1 MKQLENQKII
11 VSGSNGYLNNYLIK
25 VLLEEG
31 AYVYGI
37 DIKDDKKIKHTNF
50 KFFKCDIC
58 NEKDVQNLRNK
69 IKNLKVNTLI
79 NGAAIDSK
87 ISTEKKYKSFSN
99 YPVEQWRKTLDVNLI
114 GSMILTKYICKNFEN
129 NNFTGNIINIAS
141 HYGVV
146 AQDQR
151 IYSKQKFID
160 KLFKP
165 LEYGISKHALIGF
178 SKNLAAYYQ
187 NTNIRVNTLSP
198 GGVGKKNQNSKFVKN
213 YKNRTISGRMAEFLD
228 YKEPIIFLCKTDNRY
243 LTGAN
248 LIVDGG
254 ASII

>member
-1 MKQLENQKII
+1 MI
-11 VSGSNGYLNNYLIK
+11 
-25 VLLEEG
+25 
-31 AYVYGI
+31 
-37 DIKDDKKIKHTNF
+37 KIKHTNF

-87 ISTEKKYKSFSN
+87 ISAEKNKKSFSN

-160 KLFKP
+160 KL
-165 LEYGISKHALIGF
+165 LNH
-178 SKNLAAYYQ
+178 
-187 NTNIRVNTLSP
+187 
-198 GGVGKKNQNSKFVKN
+198 
-213 YKNRTISGRMAEFLD
+213 
-228 YKEPIIFLCKTDNRY
+228 
-243 LTGAN
+243 
-248 LIVDGG
+248 
-254 ASII
+254 